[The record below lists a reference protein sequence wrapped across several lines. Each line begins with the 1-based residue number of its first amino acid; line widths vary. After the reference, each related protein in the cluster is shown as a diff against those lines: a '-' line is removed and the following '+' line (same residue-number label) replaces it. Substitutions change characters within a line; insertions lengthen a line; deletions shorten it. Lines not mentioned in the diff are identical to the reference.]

1 MFAYWLLFGLFA
13 VGAVTEQSRRPGD
26 FRADPVLIVLGIFMI
41 LMIGLRFHVGADYEA
56 YLRIFDYVSRL
67 TFLEALQRDDP
78 GYHVLNWVVASFDG
92 SVWLVNLVCGGIFGW
107 GLLRLCQTEPSPRTA
122 ALVAIPYLVIVV
134 AMGYTRQAVA
144 IGFIMAGIASLARGG
159 SSIKFIVYV
168 AFAALFHKT
177 SVVVLPLAIFAG
189 QRNHFLNA
197 LAVLVAAYAL
207 YDALLEESVDQL
219 VASYIDARY
228 ESQGAAIRVAM
239 NVVPALII
247 LFAGRQLCLDERMLR
262 FWRLVA
268 FAALACV
275 PALFLLPSTTAV
287 DRVALYLL
295 PIQVVGIGRSI
306 FLFKSYGFSKA
317 LVVGY
322 CFAVLYVWLNFA
334 SHSFAWLP
342 YRTVIQ

>member
-1 MFAYWLLFGLFA
+1 LFAYWLLFGLFTL
-13 VGAVTEQSRRPGD
+13 GAVTERSQRPGG
-26 FRADPVLIVLGIFMI
+26 FRADAVLTFLGIFMI
-41 LMIGLRFHVGADYEA
+41 LMIGLRFQVGADYEA

-78 GYHVLNWVVASFDG
+78 GYHVLNWIVASFDG
-92 SVWLVNLVCGGIFGW
+92 SMWLVNVVCGGIFGW

-122 ALVAIPYLVIVV
+122 ALIAIPYLVVVV

-159 SSIKFIVYV
+159 SSMKFIVYV

-177 SVVVLPLAIFAG
+177 AVIVLPLAIFAG

-197 LAVLVAAYAL
+197 LAVLAAAYGL
-207 YDALLEESVDQL
+207 YGALLEDSVDKL
-219 VASYIDARY
+219 VVNYLDARY

-239 NVVPALII
+239 NIVPALLI
-247 LFAGRQLCLDERMLR
+247 LFAGRRLCLDDRMLR

-268 FAALACV
+268 FTALACV
-275 PALFLLPSTTAV
+275 PALFLLPSSTAV

-306 FLFKSYGFSKA
+306 LLFKSYGAARA
-317 LVVGY
+317 LIVGY